1 MTSRLLSHSFT
12 LHDNRP
18 SNYLSVDRKM
28 HVDRNKIQGTYVLAI
43 DLGSGGPKV
52 GLVDQEGRILASA
65 AESIPVV
72 FLENGGAEQDPHIWW
87 SSVMRLSKQVIQDA
101 DVSPQ
106 AIKAIGCTSQF
117 SVITP
122 VDENGEAL
130 MNAVHWLDRRGGPYN
145 RAMLG
150 GFPEIQGFNAGKLV
164 KWMRRAGMPPTL
176 SGSDSLGHILYIM
189 NQRPEIYRKTY
200 KFLEPMDYLNLRLT
214 GKCAATLNTTFPYVL
229 TDNRNLESREYAPA
243 LLQAAGIDG
252 KKLPEILAADGIVG
266 PITPSVAAELGL
278 DSSTVVIASANDNST
293 SAVGSGAVLDY
304 ETVAVLGTSGYL
316 ACHVPFKKTDLLH
329 FITTMPSAIRGRYL
343 IFAELGNNG
352 KVLDSYLNNFVYSKD
367 EFGQMAEPEDKY
379 MRMNSQVE
387 QVEAG
392 SGGLLFLPWF
402 NGCFAPSEDEHLRGA
417 FINLSSRTTR
427 AHMTRAVLEG
437 IALNWRWLYGPA
449 ERFIGRKFEHWRLGG
464 GGALSSAWA
473 QIMADVIGIP
483 MQQMA
488 KPRFG
493 NVLGIAFLALN
504 RLGVLALDEIP
515 AKVQIA
521 RVYEPRPENKPV
533 YDKLFQQFQ
542 ASAKNMRP
550 IFHALN
556 RNQS

>member
-1 MTSRLLSHSFT
+1 MLADQNTT
-12 LHDNRP
+12 QN
-18 SNYLSVDRKM
+18 
-28 HVDRNKIQGTYVLAI
+28 TYVLAI

-52 GLVDQEGRILASA
+52 GLVDQEGRIAASA
-65 AESIPVV
+65 AESIPIL
-72 FLENGGAEQDPHIWW
+72 FLEGGGAEQDPQLWW
-87 SSVMRLSKQVIQDA
+87 SSVMRLAKQVIREGHVA
-101 DVSPQ
+101 PQ
-106 AIKAIGCTSQF
+106 AIKAIACTSQF
-117 SVITP
+117 SVIVP

-130 MNAVHWLDRRGGPYN
+130 MKAVHWQDTRGGPYN

-150 GFPEIQGFNAGKLV
+150 GFPQIQGFNTGKLI

-176 SGSDSLGHILYIM
+176 SGVDSLGHILYIK
-189 NQRPEIYRKTY
+189 NEKPEIYRKTF

-214 GKCAATLNTTFPYVL
+214 GRCAATLNTAFPYVL
-229 TDNRNLESREYAPA
+229 TDNRNLESRDYDAA
-243 LLQAAGIDG
+243 LLQTAGIDRE
-252 KKLPEILAADGIVG
+252 KLPEILPADAIVG
-266 PITPSVAAELGL
+266 PITASTAAELGL
-278 DSSTVVIASANDNST
+278 SASTLVIASANDNST

-352 KVLDSYLNNFVYSKD
+352 KVLDSYLNNFVYCKD
-367 EFGQMAEPEDKY
+367 EFAQMEPPEDRY
-379 MRMNSQVE
+379 DRMGAQVE

-392 SGGLLFLPWF
+392 SEGLLFLPWF
-402 NGCFAPSEDEHLRGA
+402 NGCLAPAEDQYLRGA
-417 FINLSSRTTR
+417 FINLSNRSTR

-449 ERFIGRKFEHWRLGG
+449 ENFIGRKFEHWRLGG
-464 GGALSSAWA
+464 GGAQSSAWA

-488 KPRFG
+488 NPRYG

-504 RLGVLALDEIP
+504 RLGLLALEDIP

-521 RVYEPRPENKPV
+521 RVYEPRPEIRPI
-533 YDKLFQQFQ
+533 YDKLFRQFLT
-542 ASAKNMRP
+542 SVKKVGP
-550 IFHALN
+550 VFHALN
-556 RNQS
+556 EGRF